1 MTRDQKYR
9 KDPTH
14 GVRNRGLKEQVDAGR
29 EVPIFLTRRRFKGDK
44 KKLKR
49 VQINRKWTDNDA
61 ETFNEGKVTI
71 SDNDEDE

>member
-14 GVRNRGLKEQVDAGR
+14 GVRNRDLKEQSGGQSRSSDFPHQVALQGR
-29 EVPIFLTRRRFKGDK
+29 KEKAR
-44 KKLKR
+44 R